1 MPGAIWFL
9 KEFLYFL
16 KNGLKIKFPF
26 PSCGWRPRSLSWPLL
41 QSELM
46 RHGKSALQN
55 KNLRSGKNEKIFY
68 NFCFLSICSSAFWI
82 LVLPPSTS
90 TFFET
95 TT

>member
-26 PSCGWRPRSLSWPLL
+26 PILRLAAPIAIVAAFAD
-41 QSELM
+41 SELM

-68 NFCFLSICSSAFWI
+68 NFCFLSICSSAF
-82 LVLPPSTS
+82 
-90 TFFET
+90 
-95 TT
+95 